1 MGGIAHSLGLNGTD
15 DYFIAHQGFYTTDE
29 SSILLYE
36 VYHKMLLKPLKIKIV
51 QE

>member
-1 MGGIAHSLGLNGTD
+1 MGGIAHSLGLNVMD

-29 SSILLYE
+29 SRNE

>member
-1 MGGIAHSLGLNGTD
+1 MGRIAHSLGLNGMD

-29 SSILLYE
+29 RS
-36 VYHKMLLKPLKIKIV
+36 MLLHEVSHKKLLKHLKIKIV